1 LIQPSEPSVTKEKKK
16 VSPRKPPTVPR
27 AKAKLAKQKSA
38 ILPLLLEDTGVLS
51 ESYTGTAAS
60 SPVTT
65 QFEQHSPEP
74 ENIPPTSPHPLSAPL
89 IDEPNL
95 ENVPIPVY
103 PLPTKPFP
111 VQPPPKIV
119 TGFAPLLPI
128 DKGGRKVPVRHWRQ
142 ANREIRG
149 IAGGRWVTRTWV
161 GDKDSE
167 YASFVSSN
175 NSQRK
180 ATEDKT
186 SSVTQPKLS
195 GVSTSAPASV
205 KALSK
210 LKASSKSQS
219 GSAVTSAAPSRAPSV
234 IPESQ
239 VIPSTS
245 TVRAPTKMRILL
257 APSASSEGGDSDMA
271 PPPNT

>member
-1 LIQPSEPSVTKEKKK
+1 VVQTFDVYL
-16 VSPRKPPTVPR
+16 
-27 AKAKLAKQKSA
+27 
-38 ILPLLLEDTGVLS
+38 G
-51 ESYTGTAAS
+51 YTGTAAS
-60 SPVTT
+60 SPVTA

-74 ENIPPTSPHPLSAPL
+74 ENIPPTSPHPVSAPPV
-89 IDEPNL
+89 DEPNL

-128 DKGGRKVPVRHWRQ
+128 DKGGKKVPVRHWRQ

-167 YASFVSSN
+167 YAAYVASN

-180 ATEDKT
+180 ATEDKA
-186 SSVTQPKLS
+186 SVGSVTLPKPS
-195 GVSTSAPASV
+195 GVSTSAPASL

-239 VIPSTS
+239 VVQSTS
-245 TVRAPTKMRILL
+245 AVRAPTKMRILL

-271 PPPNT
+271 PRTDT